1 MNLTDGRVLALP
13 LNGFGA
19 SAQDASLIGGGST
32 ASPIVGA
39 PDAYTLATGGA
50 PVPSQGHANTIPSII
65 AIVVFLLVLKWA
77 TERASSKADP
87 AILGVNV
94 YNFVSV
100 GLMSVLFITGSKAI
114 ANKYIIPGA
123 TDLINAA

>member
-1 MNLTDGRVLALP
+1 MNLTDGRTLALP

-19 SAQDASLIGGGST
+19 SAQGADLTGGGST
-32 ASPIVGA
+32 AMPIVGA
-39 PDAYTLATGGA
+39 PDSYTLATGGA
-50 PVPSQGHANTIPSII
+50 AVPSQGHANTIPTII

-77 TERASSKADP
+77 TERAGSKVDVSP
-87 AILGVNV
+87 LGVNV
-94 YNFVSV
+94 YNFIAV

-114 ANKYIIPGA
+114 ANKYVIPGA